1 MSDDLSMLDLEK
13 CRWHAVTLRT
23 EAAPNAQTSAPD
35 TQTSASDTPTS
46 ASDTQTSAPY
56 AEAGEN
62 SAPRD
67 GDCKEPV
74 TGNNLP
80 LTA

>member
-23 EAAPNAQTSAPD
+23 EAAPNAQTSA
-35 TQTSASDTPTS
+35 
-46 ASDTQTSAPY
+46 SDTQTSAPDTQTSAPDTQSSAPD
-56 AEAGEN
+56 AEAEEN

-67 GDCKEPV
+67 GDSKEPV
-74 TGNNLP
+74 TGNNL
-80 LTA
+80 LIMA